1 MAFPPPPK
9 GNRSPIS
16 QTKAVEAGVTP
27 FDNKEP
33 ELEDPRM
40 TDEQVVK
47 ILQQTLRHDQLN
59 DPRIIKF
66 VLTWCSTRSNT
77 DAAEAAGFE
86 RRLGSYYRSRP
97 EIHKAIEEIT
107 AIAVVKH
114 GYDAS
119 EMIER
124 AKEIANLDPIEFQ
137 NPDGSFK
144 THLSQI
150 KPEARRA
157 IKKFEAKN
165 LYGQDA
171 NGMQIVIGQLIK
183 VEVWD
188 KLKGIEL
195 LGSEKNIFKKTTVV
209 QHDVTSNMANLL
221 LESGKRA
228 DERKLIMSR
237 EVGDATQGNEADH
250 SGSER
255 EEDGV
260 PIAIGGGES
269 SGNRSNNDLEA
280 VFEEEGDEA
289 GDNGPL

>member
-1 MAFPPPPK
+1 M
-9 GNRSPIS
+9 S
-16 QTKAVEAGVTP
+16 QSKAAECP

-33 ELEDPRM
+33 EVEDPRLK
-40 TDEQVVK
+40 DQEILA
-47 ILQQTLRHDQLN
+47 ILQRTLRRDQLDN
-59 DPRIIKF
+59 PQVIKF
-66 VLTWCSTRSNT
+66 VLAWCATRSNP
-77 DAAEAAGFE
+77 DAAEAAGFK
-86 RRLGSYYRSRP
+86 RSTGGYWRGRP

-119 EMIER
+119 EIIER
-124 AKEIANLDPIEFQ
+124 TKEITNFDPVEFE
-137 NPDGSFK
+137 NPDGSYK

-157 IKKFEAKN
+157 IKKFKVKN

-171 NGMQIVIGQLIK
+171 NGMRIVIGQLID
-183 VEVWD
+183 VEIWD
-188 KLKGIEL
+188 KMKGLEL

-209 QHDVTSNMANLL
+209 QHDVTSNMADLL

-280 VFEEEGDEA
+280 VFEEDDDEA

>member
-16 QTKAVEAGVTP
+16 QSKAAECP

-33 ELEDPRM
+33 EVEDPRLK
-40 TDEQVVK
+40 DQEILA
-47 ILQQTLRHDQLN
+47 ILQRTLRRDQLDN
-59 DPRIIKF
+59 PQVIKF
-66 VLTWCSTRSNT
+66 VLAWCATRSNP
-77 DAAEAAGFE
+77 DAAEAAGFK
-86 RRLGSYYRSRP
+86 RSTGGYWRGRP

-119 EMIER
+119 EIIER
-124 AKEIANLDPIEFQ
+124 TKEITNFDPVEFE
-137 NPDGSFK
+137 NPDGSYK

-157 IKKFEAKN
+157 IKKFKVKN

-171 NGMQIVIGQLIK
+171 NGMRIVIGQLID
-183 VEVWD
+183 VEIWD
-188 KLKGIEL
+188 KMKGLEL

-209 QHDVTSNMANLL
+209 QHDVTSNMADLL

-237 EVGDATQGNEADH
+237 EVGSATQGNEADH

-280 VFEEEGDEA
+280 VFEEDDDEA